1 MLKKTLTE
9 IFTVW
14 ELIKK
19 PISIHKIKLKR
30 CVKQINL
37 NNRKSVID
45 INTAAPSLAAGP
57 AINRIDLIVRK
68 LVGTKIYKFI
78 IKYSPF

>member
-19 PISIHKIKLKR
+19 PISIHKIELKR
-30 CVKQINL
+30 DDKQINL

-45 INTAAPSLAAGP
+45 INTAAQSLEAGP

-68 LVGTKIYKFI
+68 LI
-78 IKYSPF
+78 